1 MFWIDT
7 GLKLP
12 PSIQIKRVRLK
23 CDINAGEVLVS
34 LFFFFGSVRGKGKTI
49 PNKFLRTLDKRALSG
64 NSFSRLHNS
73 KTSVIS
79 DEAEFLEAAFTVE
92 KEAIKIAIDTTV
104 AILCGHQLAILD
116 LVDGC
121 VWIRKNDG

>member
-1 MFWIDT
+1 M
-7 GLKLP
+7 
-12 PSIQIKRVRLK
+12 
-23 CDINAGEVLVS
+23 S

-79 DEAEFLEAAFTVE
+79 DEAKFMEAALAVE
-92 KEAIKIAIDTTV
+92 KEAIKVAIDTTV
-104 AILCGHQLAILD
+104 AILYGYQLAILNF
-116 LVDGC
+116 VDGC

>member
-1 MFWIDT
+1 M
-7 GLKLP
+7 
-12 PSIQIKRVRLK
+12 K

-64 NSFSRLHNS
+64 NSFSQLHNS
-73 KTSVIS
+73 KTSVII
-79 DEAEFLEAAFTVE
+79 DEAEFMEATLAVE
-92 KEAIKIAIDTTV
+92 KETIEVSIDAAV

-116 LVDGC
+116 LMDGG